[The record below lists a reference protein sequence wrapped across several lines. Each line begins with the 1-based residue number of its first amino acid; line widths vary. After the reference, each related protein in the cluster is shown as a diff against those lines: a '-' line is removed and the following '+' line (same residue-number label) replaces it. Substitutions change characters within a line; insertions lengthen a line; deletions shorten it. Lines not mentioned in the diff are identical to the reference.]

1 MGYIGT
7 KMSKRAFEA
16 HQNGEKPYSQWSK
29 DDLIDSL
36 PIEIQEKAKKLTLSE
51 LRGRLLHYSSWHH
64 TGTYYN
70 KTEFYEI
77 DQKKVDEFTIDDI
90 NTIIT
95 KRTKTQKEDIFFI
108 TAKIEYVEFVGT
120 SAKFKHPETKTSC
133 VKFMSNQKQIVVDK
147 YNNTVKR
154 LTSIVFIEKIE
165 RVDTFASF
173 LELQTLTEAER
184 QKFEKTEKIEQ
195 FTKQHENATILARNC
210 GYSEFYKFILDSEKY
225 KNFDYFVRKKRKEE
239 QERQQEQHHQLLG
252 KLQNLVVPFNNYNI
266 PTEQIKI
273 FLNTKSVYGCP
284 KLQSFRDRN
293 KLDDWALTIFFKE
306 VLQNG

>member
-1 MGYIGT
+1 MGYIGK
-7 KMSKRAFEA
+7 KMSENAENA
-16 HQNGEKPYSQWSK
+16 YNLGEKPFSK
-29 DDLIDSL
+29 W
-36 PIEIQEKAKKLTLSE
+36 EKQDFLKLFDGELKKQISKLTLNE
-51 LRGRLLHYSSWHH
+51 LKSKFLKYASWHH
-64 TGTYYN
+64 TSSFYN

-77 DQKKVDEFTIDDI
+77 DQKKVDEFTIDEI

-120 SAKFKHPETKTSC
+120 SARFKHPETKTSC

-239 QERQQEQHHQLLG
+239 QERQREQHCQVLENLQ
-252 KLQNLVVPFNNYNI
+252 KLVDSFNNYNI
-266 PTEQIKI
+266 PTDQIKT

-293 KLDDWALTIFFKE
+293 KLDDKALIIFFKE